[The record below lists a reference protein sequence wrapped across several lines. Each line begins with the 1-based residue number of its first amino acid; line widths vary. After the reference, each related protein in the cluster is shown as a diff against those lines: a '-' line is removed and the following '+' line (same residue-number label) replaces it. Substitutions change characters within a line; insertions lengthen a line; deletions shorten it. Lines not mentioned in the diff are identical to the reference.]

1 MQFSSREEEEEGEAR
16 INHKLIEKMENKIDA
31 SCEERSNDNLEKQT
45 DAATDA
51 EDEADISVLR

>member
-1 MQFSSREEEEEGEAR
+1 
-16 INHKLIEKMENKIDA
+16 MENKIYA